1 MVSPV
6 KSDPMPHEELL
17 IMAKP
22 DTIVKPMPQN
32 TVKPAENVQVD
43 VIDSLTFLNIVSN
56 SAQPTESRVSFKK
69 NIKKQK
75 FEEDEEVSKESH
87 WFVNEEDRPLF
98 RGPDFTTRD
107 EDLLKL
113 IKYMRGNFTKGDF
126 YRYETDSQ
134 KDFDVK
140 TLVFCTEQ
148 MKERYL
154 IYRDVVAMCSCQSA
168 NSAEAEDRFRLS
180 GVCFYG
186 INNNGRNVI
195 FGIALGK
202 QYSSECFS
210 DAQEH

>member
-1 MVSPV
+1 M
-6 KSDPMPHEELL
+6 
-17 IMAKP
+17 
-22 DTIVKPMPQN
+22 
-32 TVKPAENVQVD
+32 
-43 VIDSLTFLNIVSN
+43 TFLNIVSN
-56 SAQPTESRVSFKK
+56 SGQKPVSESRVNFKK
-69 NIKKQK
+69 NIKILKQK

-87 WFVNEEDRPLF
+87 WFVNEEDRPIF

-126 YRYETDSQ
+126 YRYDTDPQ

-140 TLVFCTEQ
+140 TLIFCTEQ

-154 IYRDVVAMCSCQSA
+154 IYRDVVALCSCQSA
-168 NSAEAEDRFRLS
+168 NSADSEDRFRLS

-186 INNNGRNVI
+186 VNSNGRNVI

-202 QYSSECFS
+202 EISCSSIVTPRSSESLEFAMREFFYYMGKLPKALIVERNTFGCDFAPS
-210 DAQEH
+210 KI